1 MVEDNEMKNKQISE
15 LSDIVKVLLEEQRVL
30 KEKIESQERGRK
42 DKSESLEVNM
52 MMVRKQR
59 EITKKASERTRSQNP

>member
-1 MVEDNEMKNKQISE
+1 MAMVEDNEMKNKQISE

-52 MMVRKQR
+52 MMVRK
-59 EITKKASERTRSQNP
+59 